1 MLPVGD
7 EAAEGL
13 CRLVDAWCEKRSL
26 AVGSSLHPA
35 GFDEIMPKSLA
46 ARWARYRNPG
56 GCQQPETLDRRVGA
70 ERF

>member
-35 GFDEIMPKSLA
+35 GFDEIMPKK
-46 ARWARYRNPG
+46 P
-56 GCQQPETLDRRVGA
+56 RRSVGA
-70 ERF
+70 LPESGRVPAT